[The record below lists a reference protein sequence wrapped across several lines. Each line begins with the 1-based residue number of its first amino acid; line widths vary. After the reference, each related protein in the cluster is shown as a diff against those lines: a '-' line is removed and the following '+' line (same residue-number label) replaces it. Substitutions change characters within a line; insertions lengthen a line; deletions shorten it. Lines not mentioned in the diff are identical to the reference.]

1 MATPQK
7 EIRDLDR
14 EAVQRL
20 YEALWWVVRSA
31 HMRGP
36 AGTKAYFI
44 SDENMAKAKAAVA
57 EAEKGSP

>member
-1 MATPQK
+1 MAAPKKVIKDPDCGTARK
-7 EIRDLDR
+7 
-14 EAVQRL
+14 L

-57 EAEKGSP
+57 EAEKA